1 MSLAIIINIL
11 NRVVIDNDDDNGDR
25 DDDDILIYNL
35 NQYIGI
41 ILQKIFKKIKQ

>member
-1 MSLAIIINIL
+1 MIINIIIPHMSLAIIINIL

-35 NQYIGI
+35 
-41 ILQKIFKKIKQ
+41 L